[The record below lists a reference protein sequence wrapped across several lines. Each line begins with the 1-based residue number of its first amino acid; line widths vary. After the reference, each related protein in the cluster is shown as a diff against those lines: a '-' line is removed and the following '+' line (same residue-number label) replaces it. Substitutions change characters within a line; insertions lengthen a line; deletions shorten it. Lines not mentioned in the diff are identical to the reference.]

1 MTALLQVD
9 GLAVSY
15 GPIQAVREVSL
26 DVRQGEIVAVLG
38 ANGAGKST
46 TLQSIV
52 GLVPLQKGQII
63 LAGRTV
69 SGLMPEQIVRLGM
82 TLTPEGRRIFGAMTV
97 EENLRV
103 GGATSRDRGEL
114 STIWDEMM
122 ELFPILA
129 SRRRQTAGT
138 LSGGEQQMLAIAR
151 SLMSQPKLLLLDEP
165 SLGLAPKIVESIFEL
180 IQELRRRGRTILVV
194 EQNVHMVLEIADRGY
209 VIANGEVVMSGTAR
223 DLAAS
228 NDVER
233 AYMGRS

>member
-9 GLAVSY
+9 GLAVAY

-26 DVRQGEIVAVLG
+26 TVQEGEIVAVLG

-46 TLQSIV
+46 TLQAIV
-52 GLVPLQKGQII
+52 GLIPAQRGRII
-63 LAGRTV
+63 LSGRTV

-82 TLTPEGRRIFGAMTV
+82 TLTPEGRRIFGSMTV
-97 EENLRV
+97 EENLRI
-103 GGATSRDRGEL
+103 GGATNRAGSGLSETWSEL
-114 STIWDEMM
+114 M

-129 SRRRQTAGT
+129 SRRRQVAGT

-165 SLGLAPKIVESIFEL
+165 SLGLAPKIVESIFDL

-209 VIANGEVVMSGTAR
+209 VIASGEVVMTGTAR
-223 DLAAS
+223 ELAAS

-233 AYMGRS
+233 AYMGQG

>member
-9 GLAVSY
+9 GLAVAY

-26 DVRQGEIVAVLG
+26 TVQEGEIVAVLG

-46 TLQSIV
+46 TLQAIV
-52 GLVPLQKGQII
+52 GLIPAQRGRIVLS
-63 LAGRTV
+63 GRTV

-82 TLTPEGRRIFGAMTV
+82 TLTPEGRRIFGSMTV
-97 EENLRV
+97 EENLRI
-103 GGATSRDRGEL
+103 GGATNRAGSGLSETWSEL
-114 STIWDEMM
+114 M

-129 SRRRQTAGT
+129 SRRRQVAGT

-165 SLGLAPKIVESIFEL
+165 SLGLAPKIVESIFDL

-209 VIANGEVVMSGTAR
+209 VIASGEVVMTGTAR
-223 DLAAS
+223 ELAAS

-233 AYMGRS
+233 AYMGQG

>member
-209 VIANGEVVMSGTAR
+209 VIANGEVVMSGTAQ

>member
-15 GPIQAVREVSL
+15 GPIRAVREVSL
-26 DVRQGEIVAVLG
+26 NVRQGEIVAVLG

-52 GLVPLQKGQII
+52 GLLPLQKGQVI

-69 SGLMPEQIVRLGM
+69 SGLTPEQIVRLGM

-97 EENLRV
+97 EENLRI

-114 STIWDEMM
+114 STIWEEMM

-129 SRRRQTAGT
+129 SRRRQAAGT

-209 VIANGEVVMSGTAR
+209 VIANGEVMMSGTAR
-223 DLAAS
+223 ELAAS

-233 AYMGRS
+233 AYMGQS